1 MPSHLVEAFLARRKA
16 VIVSF
21 LAALL
26 FAGCTTSPGVPP
38 SPATPAASVAAAT
51 PTAEISTPEPTAA
64 PSSTPVPA
72 TVYTPDDV
80 EIAKLVRAGAAEA
93 IPDLKSLNGMDPS
106 KLEGQFLPLGEWITS
121 QRAGVE
127 AYTASTC
134 TTAAVERFI
143 DGIDQYDAIRK
154 QFLAW
159 RDWGANGH
167 AFPVA
172 APGQAV
178 LAFEAAVTELEA
190 YCPAGASS

>member
-1 MPSHLVEAFLARRKA
+1 
-16 VIVSF
+16 
-21 LAALL
+21 
-26 FAGCTTSPGVPP
+26 
-38 SPATPAASVAAAT
+38 VA
-51 PTAEISTPEPTAA
+51 
-64 PSSTPVPA
+64 A
-72 TVYTPDDV
+72 TVYTPDDE

-121 QRAGVE
+121 QRTGIE
-127 AYTASTC
+127 AYTASSC
-134 TTAAVERFI
+134 TTAAVERFM

-178 LAFEAAVTELEA
+178 LAFEAALTELDA
-190 YCPAGASS
+190 HCPA